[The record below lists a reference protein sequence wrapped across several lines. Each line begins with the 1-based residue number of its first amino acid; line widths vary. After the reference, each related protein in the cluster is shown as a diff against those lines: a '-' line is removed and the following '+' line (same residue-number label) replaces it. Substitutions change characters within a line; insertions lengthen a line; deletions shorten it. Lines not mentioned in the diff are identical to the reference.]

1 MTDKETAAENVWRF
15 VATKAATQGT
25 FIEYGDGRA
34 MIGVAHNGSVVRVN
48 FYDANGFEKPQV
60 IGETMSGE
68 EAETVADKVK
78 PRAAMQFTNRES
90 LQVLIN
96 IAERGLRYF
105 DEIDAAKSE
114 SSE

>member
-1 MTDKETAAENVWRF
+1 MTNKETEVELVWRL
-15 VATKAATQGT
+15 VATKAMAQGT

-48 FYDANGFEKPQV
+48 FYDANGYEEPQI
-60 IGETMSGE
+60 IGDTMHGE

-78 PRAAMQFTNRES
+78 PRAVMQFTNRES

-96 IAERGLRYF
+96 IAERGLQYF
-105 DEIDAAKSE
+105 DEIDAARAGE
-114 SSE
+114 PE